1 MKTKEKFHDN
11 YFSNW
16 VKCKLRSW
24 QENISVMDSKI
35 IHLNWQWPQG
45 HLYIQTWRRKK
56 LSSNASS
63 RPNKKPIVFYEIEHK
78 HKGGCQNEKAIKV
91 VNSNFICVS
100 MFQS

>member
-1 MKTKEKFHDN
+1 MASGTLVH
-11 YFSNW
+11 SNMT
-16 VKCKLRSW
+16 
-24 QENISVMDSKI
+24 E
-35 IHLNWQWPQG
+35 
-45 HLYIQTWRRKK
+45 KK

-91 VNSNFICVS
+91 NSNFICVS